1 MATIT
6 ISNTVYNDVKQY
18 ADKQNMGV
26 DELIAML
33 INNVLYPKP
42 KRKFD
47 LLPLDQLEPELQD
60 IINMPRIGR
69 IDENDLNGEQA
80 RMEYYKEKYL

>member
-6 ISNTVYNDVKQY
+6 ISNAVYNDVKQY

-26 DELIAML
+26 DELIVML

-42 KRKFD
+42 KRKFK

-60 IINMPRIGR
+60 IINMPRTGQ
-69 IDENDLNGEQA
+69 IDGNDLNGEQV